1 MIPPEKDKQRDG
13 NTCTNYTKL
22 TIVIYRYY
30 QVYRSVLSIQVRFIF
45 CQCVLFQKAILLF
58 SNNNIQVL
66 VNSMHIWMGVT
77 YLFGIESH
85 IICLIGIVSL
95 ISAWILSMLYQ
106 GFYYLKDFFVNIQLG
121 FIWSFVML
129 NLLNMR
135 FVSRKKLRTF
145 DIVKKQIYKTHF
157 IIFL

>member
-1 MIPPEKDKQRDG
+1 
-13 NTCTNYTKL
+13 
-22 TIVIYRYY
+22 
-30 QVYRSVLSIQVRFIF
+30 
-45 CQCVLFQKAILLF
+45 
-58 SNNNIQVL
+58 
-66 VNSMHIWMGVT
+66 MGVT

-85 IICLIGIVSL
+85 IIYLIGIVSL

-106 GFYYLKDFFVNIQLG
+106 GFYYLNDFFVNILLG